1 MARQYSGSS
10 NQHQAH
16 LSILCSA
23 GPGAYQTGTS
33 PPKHVAVMPPPPHP
47 SQLQIQHSTSLITQQ
62 VIIICKLSLYYSLQ
76 SVITKTN
83 HK

>member
-10 NQHQAH
+10 NQHQTH

-23 GPGAYQTGTS
+23 GPGAYQTGSS

-62 VIIICKLSLYYSLQ
+62 VISIYELLNCNFQLI
-76 SVITKTN
+76 ITKKN
-83 HK
+83 

>member
-62 VIIICKLSLYYSLQ
+62 VISIYELLNCNFQL
-76 SVITKTN
+76 VITN
-83 HK
+83 N